1 MSAQRKY
8 SGRRAPISVAGLVQS
23 GLAERDAQLWVGLR
37 SLQGFDISAETVAQL
52 EVALRAG
59 NREELL
65 RLLRV
70 AHVDAAAAEQA
81 LALIAAGGPVG
92 DVAGAAQRLKEVRTA
107 IAYALT
113 HRADPAH
120 VVAKADAVRPKAQE
134 AERKLLERRDRNR
147 AAGARMRDRRRNERA
162 TLIVQVAALGDAC
175 ADLQQRCDASE
186 AKLHELREATS
197 DESVLRDFALVDA
210 DDQRAFAAAFRAR
223 NADLARDVQAAATNA
238 LAGEAN
244 AWALVQAPRGLSG
257 DCAAARAAFGWS
269 QAVATAVRREAVDF
283 DSATASLDRGL
294 PLQRATPATPATP
307 KKRKA
312 AASASATPA
321 TSATPKRRKASKA
334 IEMRRVGDASWRIF
348 GSQKDASKAFG
359 ISQAEVSYLVN
370 DRSKAIGYNSLQFE
384 ARRVTQI

>member
-1 MSAQRKY
+1 MSVQHNN
-8 SGRRAPISVAGLVQS
+8 SGRRAPNSVAALVRGGLN
-23 GLAERDAQLWVGLR
+23 ERDAQLWVALC
-37 SLQGFDISAETVAQL
+37 QAEQVDIPAETVAQL

-113 HRADPAH
+113 HRVKPEIA
-120 VVAKADAVRPKAQE
+120 VGLADAVRPKAQK
-134 AERKLLERRDRNR
+134 AERKLRERRDRNR
-147 AAGARMRDRRRNERA
+147 AAAERMRGRRKLELAILRVEL
-162 TLIVQVAALGDAC
+162 TALDDAC

-186 AKLHELREATS
+186 AKLRELREATS

-238 LAGEAN
+238 LAGKAN
-244 AWALVQAPRGLSG
+244 AWAPVQAPRGLSG
-257 DCAAARAAFGWS
+257 DCAAARAAFGRS
-269 QAVATAVRREAVDF
+269 QAVATAVRRELDDLGGAGAF
-283 DSATASLDRGL
+283 SASLRQSGL
-294 PLQRATPATPATP
+294 QGPSPATP

-312 AASASATPA
+312 AAPAPATPA
-321 TSATPKRRKASKA
+321 SLRRSG
-334 IEMRRVGDASWRIF
+334 RRRH
-348 GSQKDASKAFG
+348 
-359 ISQAEVSYLVN
+359 VS
-370 DRSKAIGYNSLQFE
+370 E
-384 ARRVTQI
+384 